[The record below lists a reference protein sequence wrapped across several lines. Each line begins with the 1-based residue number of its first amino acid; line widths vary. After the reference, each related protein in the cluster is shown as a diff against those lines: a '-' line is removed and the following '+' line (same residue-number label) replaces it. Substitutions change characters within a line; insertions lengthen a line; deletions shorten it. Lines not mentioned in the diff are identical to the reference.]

1 MLSQGDPQPGPKG
14 RAVAQPEKRYLLE
27 EGMVIQPLV
36 DLGIFTKEGKVI
48 HAMYDKYKQINRFLE
63 MVDDVSDNLPRQRPL
78 RVIDFGCGKSYLTF
92 ILYYYLTV
100 IKKREVQMVG
110 LDLKADVIENAIRRH
125 VNTAMTACILNWAIS
140 TAISLRERS
149 IS

>member
-1 MLSQGDPQPGPKG
+1 
-14 RAVAQPEKRYLLE
+14 
-27 EGMVIQPLV
+27 
-36 DLGIFTKEGKVI
+36 
-48 HAMYDKYKQINRFLE
+48 

-110 LDLKADVIENAIRRH
+110 LDLKADVIEKCNQTARKYGYDGLHFELGDINGYQLAGEVDLVITLHACDTATDYALFNAVSWGAR
-125 VNTAMTACILNWAIS
+125 VILS
-140 TAISLRERS
+140 VPCCQHD
-149 IS
+149 

>member
-1 MLSQGDPQPGPKG
+1 M
-14 RAVAQPEKRYLLE
+14 
-27 EGMVIQPLV
+27 
-36 DLGIFTKEGKVI
+36 
-48 HAMYDKYKQINRFLE
+48 
-63 MVDDVSDNLPRQRPL
+63 
-78 RVIDFGCGKSYLTF
+78 IDFGCGKSYLTF

-110 LDLKADVIENAIRRH
+110 LDLKADVIEKCNQ
-125 VNTAMTACILNWAIS
+125 TARKYGYDGLHFELGS

>member
-1 MLSQGDPQPGPKG
+1 MQSHNRK
-14 RAVAQPEKRYLLE
+14 KRYLLE

-110 LDLKADVIENAIRRH
+110 LDLKADVIEKCNQ
-125 VNTAMTACILNWAIS
+125 TARKYGYDGLHFELGS

>member
-1 MLSQGDPQPGPKG
+1 MLCSRKAIPNQAP
-14 RAVAQPEKRYLLE
+14 RAVQSHNRKKRYLLE

-100 IKKREVQMVG
+100 IKSARC
-110 LDLKADVIENAIRRH
+110 RW
-125 VNTAMTACILNWAIS
+125 WA
-140 TAISLRERS
+140 S
-149 IS
+149 ISRRM